1 MPMEAPRPVGS
12 GSGRV
17 NPKAGPG
24 CELSRARRG
33 RNSSPSVSQAL
44 CLELLDSSLADA
56 PMLDSSAHLWRM

>member
-17 NPKAGPG
+17 NAKAGPG

-33 RNSSPSVSQAL
+33 RNSSPGVSQAL
-44 CLELLDSSLADA
+44 LELLD
-56 PMLDSSAHLWRM
+56 